1 MARLFHEPGSNVY
14 IISMLG
20 STTKIYPDVVKANLE
35 HTLLMHPRFSSL
47 QVVDKENGGEMKW
60 VPVKVNLDNHV
71 IVPELNPN
79 MGPPDKIVEDYI
91 SNLSKTTIPKSRPL
105 WDLHLLN
112 IKTSDAEALGVFRI
126 HHSIGDGMSLMSLLL
141 ACCVKASN
149 PQALPTIPVMKS
161 STSNNSRGFWSVIQL
176 VWNTIVG
183 VLMFVATALF
193 LKDTKTPLKGSR
205 GVENNPRRFIHRTVG
220 LEDVKLIKNAMNITI
235 NDVVVGVT
243 QAALSRYLNRKYGEI
258 RKEKGATEKKNY
270 LPNNIRLRATFFI
283 NIRPSVGIHALFDM
297 MKKGTKVRWGNKIGY
312 VLLPFT
318 IALRD
323 DPLDYV
329 REAKSVIDQKKASFE
344 SVCTYIITK
353 LIIKFFGIKAAG
365 VLNYKL
371 FSNTTLWF
379 SNVPGPQEEIAFC
392 GHSMAYV
399 APSCFG
405 QPNALMIHVV
415 SYIDKLTFMISADEG
430 TIPDPQQLCDDLE
443 HSLNL
448 IKSAV
453 LAKDRSV
460 LHQE

>member
-1 MARLFHEPGSNVY
+1 MRLRLKLRGFNYGVRGFTE
-14 IISMLG
+14 
-20 STTKIYPDVVKANLE
+20 AE
-35 HTLLMHPRFSSL
+35 
-47 QVVDKENGGEMKW
+47 QMK
-60 VPVKVNLDNHV
+60 
-71 IVPELNPN
+71 
-79 MGPPDKIVEDYI
+79 
-91 SNLSKTTIPKSRPL
+91 KTTSAPTQPTKLETQPTKLGTQPAKLGTQPAQLDR
-105 WDLHLLN
+105 DL
-112 IKTSDAEALGVFRI
+112 DV
-126 HHSIGDGMSLMSLLL
+126 
-141 ACCVKASN
+141 
-149 PQALPTIPVMKS
+149 
-161 STSNNSRGFWSVIQL
+161 GFQPS
-176 VWNTIVG
+176 G
-183 VLMFVATALF
+183 FATALF
-193 LKDTKTPLKGSR
+193 LKDTKTPALFLKDTKKPLKGSR

-220 LEDVKLIKNAMNITI
+220 LEDVKLIKNAINNTI

-243 QAALSRYLNRKYGEI
+243 QAALSRYLNRRYGEI
-258 RKEKGATEKKNY
+258 MKEKGAMEKKNY
-270 LPNNIRLRATFFI
+270 LPKNFRLRATFFI
-283 NIRPSVGIHALFDM
+283 NIRPFVGIHALFDM
-297 MKKGTKVRWGNKIGY
+297 MKKGTKVRWGNTIGY

-318 IALRD
+318 IALLD

-329 REAKSVIDQKKASFE
+329 REAKSVIDKKKASIE
-344 SVCTYIITK
+344 PVCTYRITK

-365 VLNYKL
+365 VLNYKV

-392 GHSMAYV
+392 GHSMAYF